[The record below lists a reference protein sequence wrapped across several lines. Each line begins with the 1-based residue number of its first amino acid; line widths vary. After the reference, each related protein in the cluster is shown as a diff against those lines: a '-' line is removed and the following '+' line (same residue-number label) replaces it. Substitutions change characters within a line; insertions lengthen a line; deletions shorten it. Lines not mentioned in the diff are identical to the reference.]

1 MQTAP
6 PTTNPWSKRK
16 NGIMNE
22 TSEQYDL
29 RKYVNHLEA
38 HARKLE
44 RKLLKAR
51 LHVENVEQAVT
62 RRNERIAE
70 LEGALRSKRE
80 KTSAELIELAWER
93 AYETNRIPAH
103 TPFIFRT
110 SDPCIHTAKGQPR
123 DIYVED
129 ERSRLIDPPA
139 PDPEPW
145 EQSRYCQADG
155 DIYKR
160 LWNASTAYWMRP
172 GDETAYRR
180 EDLAKLDPKPV
191 TIE

>member
-1 MQTAP
+1 
-6 PTTNPWSKRK
+6 
-16 NGIMNE
+16 MNE

-93 AYETNRIPAH
+93 AHPVPAGEALPAGTRYMRRIPGDNSETDHPIAFFTRGGITATQLDREYRTLEPLTPEWQKAPVIVAH
-103 TPFIFRT
+103 TAGNPARRPFIHLD
-110 SDPCIHTAKGQPR
+110 SDEWIDSHDDAASAQ
-123 DIYVED
+123 
-129 ERSRLIDPPA
+129 SLIDPVPVKL
-139 PDPEPW
+139 PEE
-145 EQSRYCQADG
+145 EQ
-155 DIYKR
+155 K
-160 LWNASTAYWMRP
+160 
-172 GDETAYRR
+172 
-180 EDLAKLDPKPV
+180 
-191 TIE
+191 